1 MWNFVD
7 CIFFLMQHYAPF
19 IGSDFKWSND
29 VVGSFVVDV
38 GMDWLNVADSF
49 AYASAIELSFTSI
62 CRKQK
67 NIMK

>member
-1 MWNFVD
+1 MFNSLEV
-7 CIFFLMQHYAPF
+7 ILR
-19 IGSDFKWSND
+19 SND

-38 GMDWLNVADSF
+38 GMDRLNVADLF

-67 NIMK
+67 NMINKDIES